1 MFSFWATFALLAGS
15 LTTYKAVAFIHNVVL
30 AKRTGLPYVFSPIHE
45 LENWAY
51 ITNAYFRWKYHNY
64 LLEGNGWPKHARY
77 MIKDW
82 MYEDKYRA
90 HAELGDVFL
99 VVAPGGLVCYTADAK
114 MAMDVCTRRKD
125 FVKPREKMS
134 KLGFCKYFQGICW
147 ARRTSQ

>member
-1 MFSFWATFALLAGS
+1 MFPLWQMFALLVVS
-15 LTTYKAVAFIHNVVL
+15 LTVYKLVAFVL
-30 AKRTGLPYVFSPIHE
+30 NIRLAQKTGLPYVFSPIHE

-51 ITNAYFRWKYHNY
+51 FTNAIFRWKYHDY
-64 LLEGNGWPKHARY
+64 LLEGDGWPRYARY

-90 HAELGDVFL
+90 HSELGDLFL

-114 MAMDVCTRRKD
+114 MAINICTRRKD

-134 KLGFCKYFQGICW
+134 QSKSSL
-147 ARRTSQ
+147 TL

>member
-1 MFSFWATFALLAGS
+1 MFSFWASIALAVS
-15 LTTYKAVAFIHNVVL
+15 LTAYKAVAFIHNVIL

-51 ITNAYFRWKYHNY
+51 ITNAYFRWRYNDY
-64 LLEGNGWPKHARY
+64 LLKGDGWPKHARY

-90 HAELGDVFL
+90 HSELGDVFL

-134 KLGFCKYFQGICW
+134 KL
-147 ARRTSQ
+147 